1 MLAPAYTLSWNAVCI
16 RESQNERKSMHGCV
30 DPVSRN
36 IWYLLFPLSRAVQAY
51 DAIVPNMDLIA
62 VPFVVFL

>member
-1 MLAPAYTLSWNAVCI
+1 
-16 RESQNERKSMHGCV
+16 MHGCV